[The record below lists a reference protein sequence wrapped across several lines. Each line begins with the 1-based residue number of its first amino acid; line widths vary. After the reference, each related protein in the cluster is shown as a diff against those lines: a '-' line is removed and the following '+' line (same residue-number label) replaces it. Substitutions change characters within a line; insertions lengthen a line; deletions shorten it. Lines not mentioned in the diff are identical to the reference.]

1 MADLRKLADSSPEFK
16 RDVLRRMRGVV
27 IFIIITALIL
37 FIAAGTIKWYYAWL
51 YLAATVLSVII
62 NTIFMPADLI
72 AERGRK
78 QENVEKWDHALSG
91 LMVVPWL
98 LSFLIAGLDIRWAW
112 SGELSAGWHWGGL
125 AFYLLGNLMILW
137 AMTANHFFSTA
148 VRIQFER
155 GQTVC
160 SSGPYRYMRH
170 PGYVGMIVY
179 NLATPIALGSL
190 WALIPVLLTVALF
203 VTRTWLEDKTLLKKL
218 PGYEQYAAR
227 TKYRLIPGLW

>member
-1 MADLRKLADSSPEFK
+1 MADLRKLADSPPEFK
-16 RDVLRRMRGVV
+16 RDVLRRMGGVA

-51 YLAATVLSVII
+51 YLAATVVSVII
-62 NTIFMPADLI
+62 NAIFMPADLI

-78 QENVEKWDHALSG
+78 QENVEKWDPALSG
-91 LMVVPWL
+91 LLVVPWL
-98 LSFLIAGLDIRWAW
+98 VSFLIAGLDIRWGW
-112 SGELSAGWHWGGL
+112 SPELSAGWHWGGL
-125 AFYLLGNLMILW
+125 AFYLLGNFTILW

-160 SSGPYRYMRH
+160 SSGPYRYVRH

-179 NLATPIALGSL
+179 NLATPIALGSI
-190 WALIPVLLTVALF
+190 WALIPTLLTVALF
-203 VTRTWLEDKTLLKKL
+203 VTRTGLEDKTLLKKL

-227 TKYRLIPGLW
+227 TEYRLIPGLW

>member
-1 MADLRKLADSSPEFK
+1 MADLRKLADSPPEFK
-16 RDVLRRMRGVV
+16 RDVLRRMGGVV
-27 IFIIITALIL
+27 TFIIITALLL

-51 YLAATVLSVII
+51 YLAATVVSVII
-62 NTIFMPADLI
+62 NTFFMPADLI

-78 QENVEKWDHALSG
+78 QENVEKWDPALSG

-98 LSFLIAGLDIRWAW
+98 VSFLIAGLDIRWGW
-112 SGELSAGWHWGGL
+112 SQELSAGWHWGGL
-125 AFYLLGNLMILW
+125 AFYLLGNFMILW
-137 AMTANHFFSTA
+137 AMTVNHFFSTA

-160 SSGPYRYMRH
+160 SSGPYRYVRH

-190 WALIPVLLTVALF
+190 WALIPTLLTVALF
-203 VTRTWLEDKTLLKKL
+203 VIRTWLEDKTLLKKL